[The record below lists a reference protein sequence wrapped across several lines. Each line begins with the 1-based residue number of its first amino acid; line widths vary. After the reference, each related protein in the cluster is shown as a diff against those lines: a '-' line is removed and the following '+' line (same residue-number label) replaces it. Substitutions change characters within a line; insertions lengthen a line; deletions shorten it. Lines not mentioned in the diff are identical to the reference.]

1 MAGEPFDL
9 EALRR
14 RWAMAAS
21 SAKAARPTAS
31 RATFVE
37 PLEPTSTTAAKG
49 PSEAA
54 FPLAE
59 AGGWNTAVG
68 TANLEPLD
76 LFAQAHANLR
86 ELRRSVEASVG
97 RDVSTIEPFLR
108 RVEQAIA
115 QIEGAASD
123 PLAGAPPSAAAGA
136 PSGAAAGA
144 SPSAAAD
151 APSGAAAGAMSG
163 FGQGSTF
170 AAPQALRAELEDALF
185 DLEDLLEVFLI
196 VSK

>member
-1 MAGEPFDL
+1 VAGEPFDL
-9 EALRR
+9 ETLRR

-21 SAKAARPTAS
+21 SAKAASPTAS
-31 RATFVE
+31 RAAVVE
-37 PLEPTSTTAAKG
+37 PLGPTSTIAANG
-49 PSEAA
+49 PTEAA
-54 FPLAE
+54 SPLAD
-59 AGGWNTAVG
+59 AGSWNAAVG
-68 TANLEPLD
+68 TANVEPLG

-115 QIEGAASD
+115 QIEGAAS
-123 PLAGAPPSAAAGA
+123 A
-136 PSGAAAGA
+136 PS
-144 SPSAAAD
+144 SAAAD
-151 APSGAAAGAMSG
+151 APPGAAAGVLSG
-163 FGQGSTF
+163 FGQGSAA
-170 AAPQALRAELEDALF
+170 AAPKALRAELEDALF